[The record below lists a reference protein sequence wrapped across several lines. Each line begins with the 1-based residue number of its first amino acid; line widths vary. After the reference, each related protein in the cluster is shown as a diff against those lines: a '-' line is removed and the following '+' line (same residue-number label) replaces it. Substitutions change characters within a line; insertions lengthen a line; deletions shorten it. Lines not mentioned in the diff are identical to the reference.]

1 MELGYKG
8 STSTTDDTVNP
19 LFYYFLT
26 DITAVKK
33 KNSKKKKKLE
43 INIRLNT
50 NSFSLPFPFPF
61 LFFSSSFFSS
71 PRFCIQVNVIFT
83 GPFFSLT
90 HFMPPLPDTHC
101 TPLASLWG
109 NNQDTFLQQ
118 KQHDITAAKF
128 AAVSPVVVI
137 PGSGLSRSNSAVYT
151 MMGSPPASPPS
162 EPDEDLQRRRFS
174 STPNSITTNHTQH
187 LTNYQSIHHQSSFSS
202 SGSPPPLSRSTTAN
216 SVFSTGSG
224 SASGGSGI
232 WSPSVFSA
240 SSHYDNQQHQQQQRL
255 FQQQQ
260 QQQQQ
265 QKQHQQQQQ
274 KQHQQQQ
281 EQQRQQH
288 QQQQLPSYNDCQ
300 FFNIDPDSGAAKDY
314 PVRWATPLEQQQQPQ
329 PSQQPQH
336 YGLPMQQQQQH
347 NNHQYMNFNEYPGGT
362 PPYDF
367 PTSANAG
374 YVDRRVSSLTKQTR
388 KSSDPLM
395 GTMSPGTLPSP
406 PSSAQQAQQQAQL
419 QQQQQQNQQNQQNQ
433 QQGRLIVNSELYKT
447 ELCATFIRYGSC
459 PYGKKCQFAHGDHDL
474 KAVDRPPKWRS
485 KPCQNWL
492 RTGTCAY
499 NERCCFRHDAVKPQ

>member
-1 MELGYKG
+1 
-8 STSTTDDTVNP
+8 VNA
-19 LFYYFLT
+19 T
-26 DITAVKK
+26 
-33 KNSKKKKKLE
+33 
-43 INIRLNT
+43 
-50 NSFSLPFPFPF
+50 
-61 LFFSSSFFSS
+61 
-71 PRFCIQVNVIFT
+71 FT
-83 GPFFSLT
+83 GPSFN

-128 AAVSPVVVI
+128 AAVSPVVII
-137 PGSGLSRSNSAVYT
+137 PGSGAGLSRSNSAAYS

-162 EPDEDLQRRRFS
+162 EPDDDLQRRRFS

-187 LTNYQSIHHQSSFSS
+187 FINYQPIHHQSSFSS

-216 SVFSTGSG
+216 SVFSTGSS

-240 SSHYDNQQHQQQQRL
+240 SSHYDNQQQQQRL

-260 QQQQQ
+260 
-265 QKQHQQQQQ
+265 
-274 KQHQQQQ
+274 
-281 EQQRQQH
+281 

-300 FFNIDPDSGAAKDY
+300 FFNIDSDAGAAKDY
-314 PVRWATPLEQQQQPQ
+314 PVRWTTPLEQQQHSQ
-329 PSQQPQH
+329 PSQQSQQ
-336 YGLPMQQQQQH
+336 YGIPMQQNH
-347 NNHQYMNFNEYPGGT
+347 NHQYMNFNEYPGST

-367 PTSANAG
+367 PTSANTG
-374 YVDRRVSSLTKQTR
+374 YVDRRVSSLTKSVR

-395 GTMSPGTLPSP
+395 GHISAGALPSP
-406 PSSAQQAQQQAQL
+406 PSSSPQHQQQAQL
-419 QQQQQQNQQNQQNQ
+419 QQQQQQNQQNQQN

-499 NERCCFRHDAVKPQ
+499 NERCCFRHDTVKPQ